1 LTVAVLVVFLILALT
16 ALFVGLLTGLTL
28 TGLIVLLALSGLS
41 RLTGL
46 LTFLFHIVCH
56 ATSMQSANPSA
67 PQDFI
72 NI

>member
-16 ALFVGLLTGLTL
+16 ALFVGLLTRLTL
-28 TGLIVLLALSGLS
+28 TGLTTLLALS
-41 RLTGL
+41 GL

-56 ATSMQSANPSA
+56 VTSMQSANPSA

-72 NI
+72 NV